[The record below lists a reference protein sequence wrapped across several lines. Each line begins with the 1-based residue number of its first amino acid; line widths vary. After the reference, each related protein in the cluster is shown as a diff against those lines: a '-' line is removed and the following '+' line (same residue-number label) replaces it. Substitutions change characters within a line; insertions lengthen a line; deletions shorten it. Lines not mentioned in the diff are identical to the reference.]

1 MRHPAPTP
9 TDSPLPLQAARSQHR
24 RRNAGPIQLDAVD
37 IDAFNRLVHSLY
49 PDAPHI
55 DADAIAS
62 MARWLEAQPPSQ
74 RDFLLRSRLGRLA
87 ELDAMRRDT
96 AWPVDPAQV
105 RRIDAILAYVDRED
119 DLIPDRVPVLG
130 NLDDALLLEL
140 AWPMLAEDV
149 DDYRDF
155 CRFRSDVGD
164 ALGRPV
170 NQVDWMR
177 TRSEEGALWEQLHRV
192 HGQAYA
198 DHRAPSAVF
207 RVS

>member
-9 TDSPLPLQAARSQHR
+9 TDSRLPLQAARNQHR
-24 RRNAGPIQLDAVD
+24 RRNAGPVHLDAEG

-62 MARWLEAQPPSQ
+62 MARWLEAQAPSQ
-74 RDFLLRSRLGRLA
+74 RDFLLRSRLGRLS
-87 ELDAMRRDT
+87 ELESMRSDS
-96 AWPVDPAQV
+96 AWPLDPAQV

-119 DLIPDRVPVLG
+119 DLIPDNVPVLG

-155 CRFRSDVGD
+155 CRFRSDIG
-164 ALGRPV
+164 ASLGRPV

-177 TRSEEGALWEQLHRV
+177 TRTEEGALWEQLHRV

-198 DHRAPSAVF
+198 NHRPPSAGF
-207 RVS
+207 HVS